1 MRLMMELKDK
11 VAVITGASSGFGE
24 SIAWNLAEAG
34 MKLALGARRVDRLE
48 NMATKLNGHGASQVW
63 FQKLDVCDEKSSQDF
78 AQGALKEFGHVD
90 ALINNAGLAL
100 GKDEVSEAELADWE
114 KMMDTNFLGIFRVT
128 QPILKSMKER
138 NAGHIL
144 QIGSIA
150 GHDPYEGG
158 GAYCASKFAVKAF
171 TRVLR
176 RELVGSNLRVT
187 TIDPGLAETE
197 YSIVRFKG
205 DQAKADA
212 TYNGIRPLQ
221 ATDVAE
227 AVRFALSRPLHV
239 NIDEMVLTCIDQAGA
254 TKVVRQSN

>member
-1 MRLMMELKDK
+1 MTELKGK

-24 SIAWNLAEAG
+24 AIAENLARAG
-34 MKLALGARRVDRLE
+34 MKLALGARRINRLE
-48 NMATKLNGHGASQVW
+48 SLAAKIKAETGAEVW
-63 FQKLDVCDEKSSQDF
+63 YGALDVCDQASAYGF
-78 AQGALKEFGHVD
+78 AAEALERFGAVD

-100 GKDEVSEAELADWE
+100 GKDTVLDAELADWE

-128 QPILKSMKER
+128 QPILKDMKKR
-138 NAGHIL
+138 GTGHVL

-176 RELVGSNLRVT
+176 RELVGTDIRVT

-197 YSIVRFKG
+197 YSLVRFKG
-205 DQAKADA
+205 NKEKADA
-212 TYNGIRPLQ
+212 TYDGIRPLQ
-221 ATDVAE
+221 AVDVAE
-227 AVRFALSRPLHV
+227 AVNFALSRPLHV
-239 NIDEMVLTCIDQAGA
+239 NVDELVLTCIDQAGA
-254 TKVVRQSN
+254 TKVVRR